1 MNNGINKF
9 RLRDLRAEFGET
21 TYELAKAIGVSQPT
35 VVQWENGLKS
45 PSRSNLAKIAKH
57 FNVFSDYIMGLTDE
71 RSNSNSLNKNDPKEK
86 LISEIYNNLNKLDEN
101 KLKLVLNLIS
111 NIIKE

>member
-45 PSRSNLAKIAKH
+45 PSRSNLAI
-57 FNVFSDYIMGLTDE
+57 FF
-71 RSNSNSLNKNDPKEK
+71 R
-86 LISEIYNNLNKLDEN
+86 
-101 KLKLVLNLIS
+101 
-111 NIIKE
+111 